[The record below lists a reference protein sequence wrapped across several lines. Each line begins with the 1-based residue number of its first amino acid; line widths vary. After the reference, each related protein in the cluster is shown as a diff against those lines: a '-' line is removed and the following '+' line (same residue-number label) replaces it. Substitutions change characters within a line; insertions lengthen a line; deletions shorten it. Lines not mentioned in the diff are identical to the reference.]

1 MERLEQGL
9 GYEWPRIAYQV
20 FLTPV
25 FYVVI
30 RWLALT
36 RERPRAAATPWRGS
50 SGRRFPRR
58 RSD

>member
-36 RERPRAAATPWRGS
+36 RTAT
-50 SGRRFPRR
+50 RR
-58 RSD
+58 RHPVARIVGPPLPAPAE